1 MTLAEKQQHFVER
14 LSVIEDAHER
24 LAAITSRGGKWPAP
38 PPEHRVD
45 AHRVPGCVSRVWLVG
60 RVEDGRCRWQMDAE
74 SPLVKGIVALLC
86 ELTDGIPP
94 AEVASFEPEIVT
106 ALGLDRQ
113 LSPTRLNGLAKVAQT
128 MRAFAQAHLAA

>member
-1 MTLAEKQQHFVER
+1 MTLAEKQQHLVER
-14 LSVIEDAHER
+14 LGLIEDAHER
-24 LAAITSRGGKWPAP
+24 LAAITARGAKWPAP
-38 PPEHRVD
+38 PAEQRID

-86 ELTDGIPP
+86 ELTDGATP
-94 AEVASFEPEIVT
+94 AEVAIFEPEIIA

-113 LSPTRLNGLAKVAQT
+113 LSPTRLNGLAAVAQT
-128 MRAFAQAHLAA
+128 MRTFAQTHLAA